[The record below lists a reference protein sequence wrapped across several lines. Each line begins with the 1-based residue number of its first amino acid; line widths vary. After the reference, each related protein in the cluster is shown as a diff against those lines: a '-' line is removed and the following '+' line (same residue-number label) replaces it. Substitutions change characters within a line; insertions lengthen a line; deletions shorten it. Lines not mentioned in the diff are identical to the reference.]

1 MQLEKTSKKGMLVL
15 SELSASV
22 VELLLRVAESYL
34 VGVTSPTVVH
44 EAENTEENKN
54 LDESNELNEDEPNVE
69 DEFTEQEASNKDTA
83 TPALLVHSLVKEI
96 VKNIEDITDI
106 FVSSANKI
114 SQVGKEALHNINPE
128 QQSEVDMHTKEIDS
142 KALARPESSMAKGQW
157 EM

>member
-1 MQLEKTSKKGMLVL
+1 MLVL

-96 VKNIEDITDI
+96 VKVCSS
-106 FVSSANKI
+106 VSALQENWLNHFSAEHRRHYRHLCLQRK
-114 SQVGKEALHNINPE
+114 
-128 QQSEVDMHTKEIDS
+128 
-142 KALARPESSMAKGQW
+142 
-157 EM
+157 